1 MFPKEVK
8 LNSCHLL
15 LAFQAGFFQA
25 IFHGGVMF
33 SFYLQIGSFSPSC
46 RVSAFKKKK
55 QNKKTVPLSI
65 LQLY

>member
-25 IFHGGVMF
+25 IFHRGVMF

-46 RVSAFKKKK
+46 RVSALKKKESK
-55 QNKKTVPLSI
+55 
-65 LQLY
+65 